1 MKKKNK
7 GGIIIKITVLGSG
20 HGGFAMASDLKYSGY
35 DVVLS
40 SVSPHNSKLKMFKIL
55 GNIKIEG
62 MFSKYENPVVI
73 PTDFIE
79 EDTEQAI
86 KRADVIMI
94 NTPAFAQDVYEELI
108 GKFGRKGQII
118 VFPCGGFSAVNFNN
132 YLKDIKREKDFYI
145 CETGSFIY
153 TTKLTGL
160 GSILIKSMKSKVM
173 FASVNPKDT
182 DYTLKIMNEIYPQ
195 FYKAENI
202 WQTSFSNPSSTLHTI
217 TTLCNMSRIEQMGS
231 YKNSFYDITPAVA
244 RIIEKVDKER
254 CEIASYFFKNVM
266 SVTEIMCSLY
276 NIKYDNIYDTIK
288 NIGAFKIQYAP
299 NNLKHRYI
307 TEDVPYSL
315 VPISTIGKKLGI
327 ETPNMDSII
336 NIASMS
342 NNVDYFRAGRNAD
355 KIGFSR
361 EQAIYFK
368 ETAGV

>member
-1 MKKKNK
+1 
-7 GGIIIKITVLGSG
+7 
-20 HGGFAMASDLKYSGY
+20 MASDLKNSGF

-40 SVSPHNSKLKMFKIL
+40 SVAPHNSKLKMFKIL

-62 MFSKYENPVVI
+62 MFSKYEEPVVI

-79 EDTEQAI
+79 ENTPKAI
-86 KRADVIMI
+86 DRADIIMI
-94 NTPAFAQDVYEELI
+94 NTPAFAQEVYEKLI
-108 GKFGRKGQII
+108 GKYGRKGQIV
-118 VFPCGGFSAVNFNN
+118 VFPCGGFSAVNFDN
-132 YLKDIKREKDFYI
+132 YLKSIGRQNDFYV

-160 GSILIKSMKSKVM
+160 GSVLIKDMKKSVM
-173 FASVNPKDT
+173 FACVNPKNT
-182 DYTLKIMNEIYPQ
+182 DYALGVMNEIYPQ
-195 FYKAENI
+195 FYKAENV

-244 RIIEKVDKER
+244 RIIETVDEER
-254 CEIASYFFKNVM
+254 CKIASHFFKNVM

-288 NIGAFKIQYAP
+288 NISAFKIQYAP
-299 NNLKHRYI
+299 NSLKHRYV

-327 ETPNMDSII
+327 NSPNMDSII
-336 NIASMS
+336 NLASMS
-342 NNVDYFRAGRNAD
+342 NNVDYFAEGRNAD
-355 KIGFSR
+355 KIGFTS
-361 EQAIYFK
+361 EQAFYMN
-368 ETAGV
+368 EMAGV

>member
-1 MKKKNK
+1 
-7 GGIIIKITVLGSG
+7 
-20 HGGFAMASDLKYSGY
+20 MASDLKYSGF

-40 SVSPHNSKLKMFKIL
+40 SVAPHNSKLKMFKIL

-62 MFSKYENPVVI
+62 MFSKYEKPVVI

-79 EDTEQAI
+79 ENTQKAVE
-86 KRADVIMI
+86 RADIIMI
-94 NTPAFAQDVYEELI
+94 NTPAFAQEVYEELI
-108 GKFGRKGQII
+108 GKYGHRGQIV

-132 YLKDIKREKDFYI
+132 YLKEIGREKDFFV

-160 GSILIKSMKSKVM
+160 GSVLIKDMKSSVM
-173 FASVNPKDT
+173 FACVDEKST
-182 DYTLKIMNEIYPQ
+182 DYALSVMNRIYPQ
-195 FYKAENI
+195 FYKAENV

-244 RIIEKVDKER
+244 RIIEKVDEER
-254 CEIASYFFKNVM
+254 CKIASYFFKNVM

-299 NNLKHRYI
+299 NNLKHRYVA
-307 TEDVPYSL
+307 EDVPYSL

-327 ETPNMDSII
+327 CSPNMDSII
-336 NIASMS
+336 NLASMS
-342 NNVDYFRAGRNAD
+342 NNVNYFEDGRNAD
-355 KIGFSR
+355 KIGFR
-361 EQAIYFK
+361 AEQAKYFK
-368 ETAGV
+368 ETVGV

>member
-1 MKKKNK
+1 
-7 GGIIIKITVLGSG
+7 
-20 HGGFAMASDLKYSGY
+20 MASDLKYSGY

-40 SVSPHNSKLKMFKIL
+40 SIAPHNSKLKMFKML

-62 MFSKYENPVVI
+62 MFSKYEEPVVI

-79 EDTEQAI
+79 ENTQTAI

-94 NTPAFAQDVYEELI
+94 NTPAFAQDEYEFLI
-108 GKFGRKGQII
+108 GKYGRRGQLV
-118 VFPCGGFSAVNFNN
+118 VFPCGGFSAVNFAN
-132 YLKDIKREKDFYI
+132 YLKTIGREKDFYV

-160 GSILIKSMKSKVM
+160 GSVLIKIIKSKFM
-173 FASVNPKDT
+173 FSCVNT
-182 DYTLKIMNEIYPQ
+182 ENTNYTLKIMNEIYPQ
-195 FYKAENI
+195 FYAAENV

-244 RIIEKVDKER
+244 RIIEEVDKER
-254 CEIASYFFKNVM
+254 CKIASYFFKNVM

-276 NIKYDNIYDTIK
+276 NIHYDNIYDTIK
-288 NIGAFKIQYAP
+288 NIAAFKIQYAP

-327 ETPNMDSII
+327 NSPNMNSII
-336 NIASMS
+336 NLASMS
-342 NNVDYFRAGRNAD
+342 NNTNYFEEGRNAD
-355 KIGFSR
+355 KIGFSK
-361 EQAIYFK
+361 EQAKYYN
-368 ETAGV
+368 EMAGV

>member
-1 MKKKNK
+1 
-7 GGIIIKITVLGSG
+7 
-20 HGGFAMASDLKYSGY
+20 MASDLKYSGF

-40 SVSPHNSKLKMFKIL
+40 SVAPHNSKLKMFKML

-62 MFSKYENPVVI
+62 MLAKYENSVVI

-79 EDTEQAI
+79 EDTPKAI
-86 KRADVIMI
+86 ERADIIMI

-108 GKFGRKGQII
+108 GKYGHRGQIV

-132 YLKDIKREKDFYI
+132 YLKLIGREKDFYV

-160 GSILIKSMKSKVM
+160 GSILIKDMKSSVM
-173 FASVNPKDT
+173 FASVNDENT
-182 DYTLKIMNEIYPQ
+182 DYALSIMNRIYPQ
-195 FYKAENI
+195 YYKAENV

-244 RIIEKVDKER
+244 RIIEKVDEER
-254 CEIASYFFKNVM
+254 CKIASYFFKNVM

-288 NIGAFKIQYAP
+288 NISAFKIQYAP
-299 NNLKHRYI
+299 NSMKHRYVA
-307 TEDVPYSL
+307 EDVPYSL

-327 ETPNMDSII
+327 DSPNMDSII
-336 NIASMS
+336 HLASMS
-342 NNVDYFRAGRNAD
+342 NNVDYFEDGRNAD
-355 KIGFSR
+355 KIGFR
-361 EQAIYFK
+361 PEHAKYFK